1 MASAFPEEKMRKQEG
16 FRYWNEATI
25 DGIDF
30 RAETAGGTNLG
41 RCYNRYDTKVTA
53 PVPFT
58 EAQALEFVRGEK
70 IGYGQGHHFRLGQKW
85 PTTEAIYEDYVD
97 SSD

>member
-1 MASAFPEEKMRKQEG
+1 MRKQEG
-16 FRYWNEATI
+16 FRYWNEATVQ
-25 DGIDF
+25 GINF
-30 RAETAGGTNLG
+30 HAQGCGGDNLG

-53 PVPFT
+53 DKPFT
-58 EAQALEFVRGEK
+58 YEQALEFVRGEK
-70 IGYGQGHHFRLGQKW
+70 IGCGQGHGFRANTQW